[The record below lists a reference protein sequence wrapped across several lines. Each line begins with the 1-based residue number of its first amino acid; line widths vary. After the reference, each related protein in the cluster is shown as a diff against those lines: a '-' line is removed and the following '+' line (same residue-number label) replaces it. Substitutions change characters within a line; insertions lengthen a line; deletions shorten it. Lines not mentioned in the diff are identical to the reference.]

1 MKLGGE
7 NMKLHD
13 KLDAINNQARVQRGH
28 VEATTTEVV
37 INLQTV
43 DPARATVQLSGD
55 VRAYMLSNDKL
66 TVHLN
71 APCAINWE
79 VRG

>member
-1 MKLGGE
+1 M
-7 NMKLHD
+7 NVLHN

-28 VEATTTEVV
+28 VEAMTNEVV
-37 INLQTV
+37 INLQAV

-55 VRAYMLSNDKL
+55 VRAYMLSEDKM
-66 TVHLN
+66 TVYLN
-71 APCAINWE
+71 APSAINWE